1 MNEDDERDLT
11 RRHFSLRNNTC
22 FESKNK
28 FVQRNKK
35 VYLYFRITRETHVI
49 FLKFGLRRKK
59 KKKESPII
67 TRRSSKI
74 LKIGHEHAIIRQ
86 DIISSET
93 YNGTVPVYSSQ
104 TTEFTIKQKAFG
116 NKGDKIF
123 LSENIYDS
131 PYFRERER
139 GHDRCVKDFCE
150 ESDRSLF
157 TGRRIHC
164 LLAFMRLKYVNL
176 AGEGTRG
183 EATSSLV
190 ISSTTSFLPERCIHG
205 ASFINRMNIILSW
218 NKKSIYFTS
227 KKFHFITF
235 SKLKSLRTVKNFF
248 F

>member
-1 MNEDDERDLT
+1 MR
-11 RRHFSLRNNTC
+11 
-22 FESKNK
+22 K
-28 FVQRNKK
+28 
-35 VYLYFRITRETHVI
+35 THVI
-49 FLKFGLRRKK
+49 FLKFDLRR

-67 TRRSSKI
+67 SRSSKI
-74 LKIGHEHAIIRQ
+74 LKIDHEHAIIRQ
-86 DIISSET
+86 NIISSER

-104 TTEFTIKQKAFG
+104 TTEFTIKQKALG

-139 GHDRCVKDFCE
+139 EHDRCVKDFCE

-190 ISSTTSFLPERCIHG
+190 ISSTTSFLPERYVSTVH
-205 ASFINRMNIILSW
+205 LS
-218 NKKSIYFTS
+218 STE
-227 KKFHFITF
+227 
-235 SKLKSLRTVKNFF
+235 
-248 F
+248 